1 MTPSTQPDKNKQAV
15 DSNDS
20 SCWARARKFSAA
32 GTVLSSNCTFAS
44 PKPNKALGLRAN
56 GIKTKALPANLPSH
70 SNRALPHHS
79 PARWELSWTA
89 G

>member
-1 MTPSTQPDKNKQAV
+1 MTPSTQPNKNKQAV

-20 SCWARARKFSAA
+20 SCWARARKFSAP
-32 GTVLSSNCTFAS
+32 GTVLTVLFAC
-44 PKPNKALGLRAN
+44 PKPNMALSLHAN
-56 GIKTKALPANLPSH
+56 GVKTKALPANLPSH